1 MPISVLDGNAIFRM
15 KIAILHYSS
24 WPVVGGVET
33 VIRQH
38 AQLLSRH
45 GHEVSIFSGEGGS
58 FSKRVESVV
67 FRELNTKD
75 PLVKAAQQE
84 AFSGHPG
91 RVYFQLF
98 ERLQDLF
105 RPLFAKFDRLIVH
118 NVLTMQ
124 FNMAATQAL
133 TTLADRGKKVIA
145 WTHDLAASNSDYQI
159 PLYQPFDLL
168 RERHS
173 KVTYVTISEARAAEF
188 NRLTGSHVNT
198 IIPNALDFVDACGIS
213 AEVAELLRDELA
225 HSVLLFY
232 PTRILERKNIAF
244 ALQIAAAMEAIGSR
258 ARLLISGAADPH
270 NLSSAAHFAGLKK
283 LAKDLQIQDKV
294 FWVNDLFF
302 VDERQLRSLYLVADV
317 LLFPSKQE
325 GFGLPLLEAAAYR
338 LPIFCAN
345 VEPLKSIAPYGTVF
359 FGLRDSPRNI
369 AERIRSALARDNIF
383 RSRKRLFRDYS
394 AETLYFDKMEPL
406 LQDKL

>member
-1 MPISVLDGNAIFRM
+1 MQFFRM
-15 KIAILHYSS
+15 KIGILHYTS
-24 WPVVGGVET
+24 WPVIGGVET

-45 GHEVSIFSGEGGS
+45 GHEVSIFSGEGAAC
-58 FSKRVESVV
+58 SKQVPSIV
-67 FRELNTKD
+67 FRELNTRE

-98 ERLQDLF
+98 ERLEDLL

-124 FNMAATQAL
+124 FNVAATQAL
-133 TTLADRGKKVIA
+133 TRLADEGKKVIA

-159 PLYQPFDLL
+159 PLHQPFDLL
-168 RERHS
+168 RERHP

-188 NRLTGSHVNT
+188 NKLTGSHVNT

-213 AEVAELLRDELA
+213 TEVAELLGDELA

-244 ALQIAAAMEAIGSR
+244 ALQIAAAMEAIESR

-270 NLSSAAHFAGLKK
+270 NPSSAAHFAGLKK

-294 FWVNDLFF
+294 FWLNDLFF
-302 VDERQLRSLYLVADV
+302 VDERQLRSLYMVADA

-338 LPIFCAN
+338 LPIFCTN
-345 VEPLKSIAPYGTVF
+345 IEPLKSIAPYGTVF
-359 FGLRDSPRNI
+359 FDLRESPRNI
-369 AERIRSALARDNIF
+369 AERIRKARAQSDIF
-383 RSRKRLFRDYS
+383 RSRKQLFRDYS
-394 AETLYFDKMEPL
+394 AESLYVDKIEPL
-406 LQDKL
+406 LQDKI